1 MNDTTAS
8 IPEPPREPRWRTC
21 LGRRWVL
28 GLVGGILVVDGL
40 VMAAVFQAVEV
51 GTELSA
57 LPLPVL
63 MLSLLVAPGLV
74 LLGWWYRAVL
84 RLRILL
90 REGSLSAGKVLT
102 SDRIP
107 GVNPPYLRV
116 RYSFRDDA
124 GSTKTRTQRV
134 RARSELG
141 QRILGGAQQLSVIY
155 DPYEPKLFWIVI
167 PEDFLVHEGLAG

>member
-1 MNDTTAS
+1 MNDTTTS
-8 IPEPPREPRWRTC
+8 MPEPPREPRWRTC

-40 VMAAVFQAVEV
+40 VMAVVFQAVDI
-51 GTELSA
+51 GAELNK

-63 MLSLLVAPGLV
+63 MLSLMVAPGLV
-74 LLGWWYRAVL
+74 LLGCWYRAVL

-90 REGSLSAGKVLT
+90 REGALSAGKVLT

-116 RYSFRDDA
+116 RYSFQGDA
-124 GSTKTRTQRV
+124 GSTQNRTQRV
-134 RARSELG
+134 RAHSELG
-141 QRILGGAQQLSVIY
+141 RRIDGGERQVRVIY
-155 DPYEPKLFWIVI
+155 DPYEPKLSWIVI
-167 PEDFLVHEGLAG
+167 PEDFLVHGGLAG